1 MKKVKLALVGIGA
14 MGENYLATVL
24 KIPGVKITHVCA
36 KTDQNLKNL
45 KGRYLKLTDYHKLP
59 SSLIDGVIIATPAST
74 HFEIAHFFISKNI
87 PTLIEKPLVTSF
99 EQALTLKRLQSL
111 KKTPVLV
118 GHTLLYHPAY
128 LKLKQ
133 LLPKLGK
140 IKSLF
145 FEGANNNPRVDT
157 TLLWDWG
164 PHGISLFLDL
174 VGGEPLSVE
183 VKASSDKKMT
193 IKLLFKN
200 IVASCLIS
208 WQSQRKIRRL
218 SIFGS
223 RGSLKFDD
231 LANPKLLLLQNN
243 HQSFPKYSHEPPLG
257 LEVLEF
263 INAIKKGS
271 RIRSDLS
278 FGVLVTKILH
288 EVEKNI
294 KL

>member
-14 MGENYLATVL
+14 MGKNYLATAS

-36 KTDQNLKNL
+36 RTDQRLMGL
-45 KGRYLKLTDYHKLP
+45 KGTYIKLTDYHKLP
-59 SSLIDGVIIATPAST
+59 LTLIDGVIIATPAST

-99 EQALTLKRLQSL
+99 KQALVLARLQSL

-133 LLPKLGK
+133 ILPKLGK
-140 IKSLF
+140 IKSLL

-164 PHGISLFLDL
+164 PHGLSCFMDL
-174 VGGEPLSVE
+174 IGSEPSSVE
-183 VKASSDKKMT
+183 TTALTDKKIE

-200 IVASCLIS
+200 IIASCLIS
-208 WQSQRKIRRL
+208 WQSQTKVRRL

-231 LANPKLLLLQNN
+231 LAGPKLLFLKNN
-243 HQSFPKYSHEPPLG
+243 HQSFPKYSRKLPLG
-257 LEVLEF
+257 LQLREF

>member
-1 MKKVKLALVGIGA
+1 MKEVKLALVGIGA
-14 MGENYLATVL
+14 MGRNYLATVS

-36 KTDQNLKNL
+36 RTDQRLMGL
-45 KGRYLKLTDYHKLP
+45 KGTYIKLTDYHKLP
-59 SSLIDGVIIATPAST
+59 FTLIDGVIIATPAST

-99 EQALTLKRLQSL
+99 KQALVLEDLQRR

-133 LLPKLGK
+133 ILPKLGK
-140 IKSLF
+140 IKSLL
-145 FEGANNNPRVDT
+145 FEGANNNPRVDI

-174 VGGEPLSVE
+174 VGKKPLSVK
-183 VKASSDKKMT
+183 VKALKRKIE
-193 IKLLFKN
+193 IKLLFEN

-208 WQSQRKIRRL
+208 WQSITKVRRL
-218 SIFGS
+218 SAIGS
-223 RGSLKFDD
+223 KGSLKFDD
-231 LANPKLLLLQNN
+231 LADPKLSFFKNN
-243 HQSFPKYSHEPPLG
+243 HQSFPKYSHELPLT

-271 RIRSDLS
+271 KIRSDLS
-278 FGVLVTKILH
+278 FGRLVTKILH
-288 EVEKNI
+288 EAEKS
-294 KL
+294 LTSS